1 MVWLLGFEL
10 SCGLESRLE
19 SCQQLWAF
27 GVEGKKKSQMNRGKS
42 SKNSDMVLFQD
53 NNFVG
58 LRGFPSFLTSQF
70 YAADWL
76 DQKFAVVAEVMKY
89 LYVSKYRL

>member
-1 MVWLLGFEL
+1 MKMVWLLGFEL

-42 SKNSDMVLFQD
+42 RKNSDH
-53 NNFVG
+53 G
-58 LRGFPSFLTSQF
+58 TISG
-70 YAADWL
+70 
-76 DQKFAVVAEVMKY
+76 
-89 LYVSKYRL
+89 

>member
-27 GVEGKKKSQMNRGKS
+27 GVEGKKSQMNRGKS
-42 SKNSDMVLFQD
+42 RKNSDHGTISGQYSD
-53 NNFVG
+53 I
-58 LRGFPSFLTSQF
+58 
-70 YAADWL
+70 
-76 DQKFAVVAEVMKY
+76 K
-89 LYVSKYRL
+89 